1 METISIK
8 GKKYK
13 LTSANDVI
21 KNNTEEDLDNHFNGS
36 GIDAEWGRHIKRI
49 NEILKQPTQYKAG
62 RPCKKAQEELE
73 QEL

>member
-1 METISIK
+1 METINIK

-21 KNNTEEDLDNHFNGS
+21 KNNTEEDLDNHFNGN
-36 GIDAEWGRHIKRI
+36 GIDAIWTRHIQEIDK
-49 NEILKQPTQYKAG
+49 ILKQPTEYKAG
-62 RPCKKAQEELE
+62 RPCKKVQEELE